1 MTNKRTPFYK
11 KWYVNQAIF
20 KYKRAKNSKVNEE
33 TMFKGRFSLFYQ
45 ICQVD
50 QAIFDLKWAEDS
62 KINEKSM
69 LSEYL
74 SQFY

>member
-1 MTNKRTPFYK
+1 MIREPGYIQVETSQKLKGQWGN
-11 KWYVNQAIF
+11 YVQ
-20 KYKRAKNSKVNEE
+20 RA
-33 TMFKGRFSLFYQ
+33 FLPFYQ

-74 SQFY
+74 SPFY